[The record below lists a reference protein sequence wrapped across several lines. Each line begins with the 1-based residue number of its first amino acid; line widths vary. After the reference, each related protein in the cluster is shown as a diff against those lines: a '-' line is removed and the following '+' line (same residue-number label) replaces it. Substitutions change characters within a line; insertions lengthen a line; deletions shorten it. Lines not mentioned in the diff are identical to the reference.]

1 MLLAALVLRT
11 DRSIVSQLR
20 NAKATSVETA
30 SQVRLPPAIG
40 RWRLRRLSSIGAL
53 VVVESGRFFLREDKY
68 ADYQRRRKQKALLV
82 AGVVLLLLAVV
93 FIGRISGDSSE
104 AQF

>member
-30 SQVRLPPAIG
+30 SQVRVPPAIG
-40 RWRLRRLSSIGAL
+40 HWRLRRLSSIGAL
-53 VVVESGRFFLREDKY
+53 VVVESGRFFLREDRY
-68 ADYQRRRKQKALLV
+68 AHYQRQRRHRVWLV
-82 AGVVLLLLAVV
+82 SGILLLLLGSV
-93 FIGRISGDSSE
+93 
-104 AQF
+104 